1 MKNSHKDKSDHAL
14 ITTDVQIDKG
24 MPRDRVIQRGRE
36 HAQSY
41 GAAAKHLSQA
51 IDALN
56 TKDYQRAIGAFQQAL
71 QHNRESAEGH
81 FYLGLTYFMVGD
93 YEEASAS
100 YKRAIMCEPS
110 DPMIHLN
117 LGIVYQLQER
127 YDDAVGSYQR
137 SIALAPNNA
146 EVYSR
151 LGSVYTAQGK
161 RQEAVTAYKNAVR
174 IKLLTDTKSETD
186 S

>member
-1 MKNSHKDKSDHAL
+1 
-14 ITTDVQIDKG
+14 
-24 MPRDRVIQRGRE
+24 
-36 HAQSY
+36 
-41 GAAAKHLSQA
+41 
-51 IDALN
+51 
-56 TKDYQRAIGAFQQAL
+56 
-71 QHNRESAEGH
+71 
-81 FYLGLTYFMVGD
+81 MVGD

-174 IKLLTDTKSETD
+174 IKLLTDTKSEPDT
-186 S
+186 

>member
-1 MKNSHKDKSDHAL
+1 MKNNCKDNSDHAL
-14 ITTDVQIDKG
+14 ITTDVQIDSG
-24 MPRDRVIQRGRE
+24 MPSDKAIQRGRD
-36 HAQSY
+36 HAQTY
-41 GAAAKHLSQA
+41 RAASVHLNQA

-56 TKDYQRAIGAFQQAL
+56 SKDYQRAIGEFQQAL

-81 FYLGLTYFMVGD
+81 FYLGLTYFMVGN
-93 YEEASAS
+93 YGEAAAS
-100 YKRAIMCEPS
+100 YKRAIVCEPS

-117 LGIVYQLQER
+117 LGIVYQLQEQ
-127 YDDAVGSYQR
+127 YDEAIGSYQR

-161 RQEAVTAYKNAVR
+161 RQEAVAAYKNAIR
-174 IKLLTDTKSETD
+174 IKLLTDTKSETN